1 MDEPAIERAFAAAQF
16 GTYQWR
22 LLIIAGVGWM
32 TDGMEMYVMAL
43 ILPLL
48 ASEMEL
54 SADALGMMGGGVF
67 MGMGA
72 GAYFWGA
79 VADHYGRRPAYGG
92 ALLTSLVFGFTSAA
106 SPGFGG
112 LMASRILF
120 GVGVG
125 GFLPV
130 STTML
135 VESGPATAHASNI
148 VAMCC
153 LFTLGACF
161 EALLGWLI
169 LPTLGWRWLVAISAL
184 VRRPPSP
191 VPLPSPPPLPR
202 RRLPLTP
209 HLRAQ
214 PLLPAFFAFFLL
226 LETPAWLASRGRYE
240 AARRQVERILAI
252 NGGGASARGAD
263 AAEAGAAGKT
273 TAPKAGKAP
282 EKAAA
287 APGAA
292 ADAEG
297 GRGACERATSGFV
310 ELCTVHARLTAL
322 VCYMW
327 FAVSFT
333 YYGCVFVLPTWLAGQ
348 SEANG
353 YLGVVLSA
361 AAELPGN
368 VLAGYCCDRVG
379 RERTLLG
386 SFAFTAASALSCGVV
401 AQYSSWRWV
410 LAAAC
415 LVKLSVAASFCA
427 MYIYTSEAFPT
438 KVRSEGLGLGSV
450 FMRTAGCLTPLV
462 GELLI
467 DGVSAFAT
475 FSVYAL
481 ATIIAAAC
489 AALLPRDPA
498 SQFGPSERTSLIA
511 K

>member
-191 VPLPSPPPLPR
+191 VPLPTS
-202 RRLPLTP
+202 RLPSEKPVATNRTLELQGGTAEIDLLS
-209 HLRAQ
+209 LR
-214 PLLPAFFAFFLL
+214 
-226 LETPAWLASRGRYE
+226 SRHHG
-240 AARRQVERILAI
+240 VEECLQ
-252 NGGGASARGAD
+252 
-263 AAEAGAAGKT
+263 
-273 TAPKAGKAP
+273 
-282 EKAAA
+282 AAA
-287 APGAA
+287 
-292 ADAEG
+292 
-297 GRGACERATSGFV
+297 
-310 ELCTVHARLTAL
+310 
-322 VCYMW
+322 
-327 FAVSFT
+327 
-333 YYGCVFVLPTWLAGQ
+333 
-348 SEANG
+348 
-353 YLGVVLSA
+353 
-361 AAELPGN
+361 
-368 VLAGYCCDRVG
+368 
-379 RERTLLG
+379 
-386 SFAFTAASALSCGVV
+386 
-401 AQYSSWRWV
+401 
-410 LAAAC
+410 
-415 LVKLSVAASFCA
+415 
-427 MYIYTSEAFPT
+427 
-438 KVRSEGLGLGSV
+438 
-450 FMRTAGCLTPLV
+450 
-462 GELLI
+462 
-467 DGVSAFAT
+467 
-475 FSVYAL
+475 
-481 ATIIAAAC
+481 
-489 AALLPRDPA
+489 
-498 SQFGPSERTSLIA
+498 SER
-511 K
+511 